1 MSKSKNSI
9 PALIVVAVL
18 AVAFGVYFQSST
30 GVKDTLP
37 TFEKAIILPNSKA
50 IQGVEFV
57 DHQGHRFSKQQ
68 LLGRWNILFFGF
80 TNCPDIC
87 PTTMQTLKQVK
98 NKLVL
103 DNVWGNYQVIM
114 VSVDPDRDTTQQLS
128 NYVPYFDPEFI
139 GINGSLDA
147 TTEFSKQLGILF
159 YANEADDDGRYDVD
173 HGTALILVN
182 PMGEMAGVI
191 SAPHQADVI
200 ARDLSKLAQYYAQ
213 DHEKPV
219 AKLLSTQ
226 VSTPQQDQSTVDK
239 AIDLNSDLSLTNG
252 WIRPAPE
259 GVANLAGYFDLLN
272 TSDTD
277 ITITQ
282 VESPSFDNAMI
293 HQTVVSDG
301 TASMQHLDGLLVPAR
316 GRVSLAPLA
325 THLMLMEPERDL
337 QIGESI
343 TVRLSTFAG
352 QTYQFELEV
361 RQNPSVSN

>member
-1 MSKSKNSI
+1 MSKSKNSMLLMI
-9 PALIVVAVL
+9 VAALV
-18 AVAFGVYFQSST
+18 AVAFGVYFQSSA
-30 GVKDTLP
+30 GLKDTLP
-37 TFEKAIILPNSKA
+37 MLEKAIILPNSKA

-57 DHQGHRFSKQQ
+57 DHQGQRFGKQQ
-68 LLGRWNILFFGF
+68 LLGRWSILFFGF

-103 DNVWGNYQVIM
+103 DDAWGNYQVIM

-128 NYVPYFDPEFI
+128 NYLPYFDPEFI
-139 GINGSLDA
+139 GISGSLDI
-147 TTEFSKQLGILF
+147 TTGFSKQLGILF

-200 ARDLSKLAQYYAQ
+200 ARDLSKLAKYYAQ
-213 DHEKPV
+213 DHKKPV

-239 AIDLNSDLSLTNG
+239 EVNLNSELILTNG
-252 WIRPAPE
+252 WIRPAPQ
-259 GVANLAGYFDLLN
+259 GTANWAGYFDLVN
-272 TSDTD
+272 TSDAD

-293 HQTVVSDG
+293 HQTVISDG
-301 TASMQHLDGLLVPAR
+301 TASMQHLDGLLVPAKE
-316 GRVSLAPLA
+316 RVSLAPLA
-325 THLMLMEPERDL
+325 KHLMLMEPERDL
-337 QIGESI
+337 KIGERI

-352 QTYQFELEV
+352 QTYHFELEV

>member
-1 MSKSKNSI
+1 MLKSKNSI
-9 PALIVVAVL
+9 LILIVAAIV

-30 GVKDTLP
+30 DLKDTLP
-37 TFEKAIILPNSKA
+37 TFEKAIILSNSKA
-50 IQGVEFV
+50 IQGVEFI
-57 DHQGHRFSKQQ
+57 DHKGQRFSKQQ
-68 LLGRWNILFFGF
+68 LLGRWSILFFGF

-98 NKLVL
+98 SKLVL
-103 DNVWGNYQVIM
+103 DNAWGNYQVIM
-114 VSVDPDRDTTQQLS
+114 VSVDPARDTTQQLS
-128 NYVPYFDPEFI
+128 SYVPFFDPEFI
-139 GINGSLDA
+139 GINGTLNM

-200 ARDLSKLAQYYAQ
+200 ARDLSKLAKYYAQ
-213 DHEKPV
+213 DHKKPV
-219 AKLLSTQ
+219 AKLASTQ
-226 VSTPQQDQSTVDK
+226 VNTPQQDQITVEKDI
-239 AIDLNSDLSLTNG
+239 ALNGDLILTNG
-252 WIRPAPE
+252 WIRPAPQ
-259 GVANLAGYFDLLN
+259 GAVNMAGYFDLLN
-272 TSDTD
+272 TSDSD

-293 HQTVVSDG
+293 HQTVVSNG

-325 THLMLMEPERDL
+325 THLMLIEPERDL
-337 QIGESI
+337 QIGERI
-343 TVRLSTFAG
+343 PVRLTTLAG
-352 QTYQFELEV
+352 PTYQFELEV
-361 RQNPSVSN
+361 RQDPSVSN